1 MKTFFDLKL
10 NPLSFIIFNLRLS
23 MFTVFVNVNLNKQ
36 NKLKLLQIKLLV
48 KMSVNCNM
56 VLFTLTPN
64 VKVSSSLT
72 RT

>member
-1 MKTFFDLKL
+1 MKTLFDLKL

-36 NKLKLLQIKLLV
+36 NKLKLQQIKLLV
-48 KMSVNCNM
+48 KMTVNSNM
-56 VLFTLTPN
+56 VLFTLTSN

-72 RT
+72 RS